1 MLRVAK
7 ILYIINPDSM
17 KKINIHIGEY
27 YSSSEPAVI
36 TTILGPCVAV
46 CLYDQAS
53 RTGGMNHILLPG
65 DRENESCSGD
75 ARYAINA
82 MELLINQMMK
92 LGADRYRLKAKV
104 FGGAQIYPFLKQEMA
119 MGLKNIEM
127 VIDFLI
133 IERIPITNYN
143 FGGSHPRKVYFYT
156 TTGDVLLQKIKT
168 SEAINEFENLKLQRI
183 EIEKRI
189 KKTGNCMF
197 FD

>member
-1 MLRVAK
+1 
-7 ILYIINPDSM
+7 M
-17 KKINIHIGEY
+17 KRINIHIGEY

-46 CLYDQAS
+46 CLYEQTS
-53 RTGGMNHILLPG
+53 RIGGMNHILLPG
-65 DRENESCSGD
+65 GRTDGSNSGD

-92 LGADRYRLKAKV
+92 SGADRYRLKAKV

-133 IERIPITNYN
+133 TERIPIINYN
-143 FGGSHPRKVYFYT
+143 FGGSNPRKIYFYT
-156 TTGDVLLQKIKT
+156 GTGDVLMQKIKT
-168 SEAINEFENLKLQRI
+168 SEVMEEFENLKLKRI

-189 KKTGNCMF
+189 RKTGSCMF

>member
-1 MLRVAK
+1 
-7 ILYIINPDSM
+7 M
-17 KKINIHIGEY
+17 KRINIHIGEY

-46 CLYDQAS
+46 CLYEPSS

-65 DRENESCSGD
+65 QNTGETVPGD

-133 IERIPITNYN
+133 TERIPIINYN
-143 FGGSHPRKVYFYT
+143 FGGSHPRKIQFYT
-156 TTGDVLLQKIKT
+156 GTGDVLMQKVKI
-168 SEAINEFENLKLQRI
+168 SDAMEEFENLKLKRV

-189 KKTGNCMF
+189 KKTGSCMF